1 MAAESLSRQDKRGLI
16 LVALPGLVGGVADL
30 MLWRLAGPVTG
41 APRTYLG
48 FISWPQTVPAAAREL
63 IDLGSRP
70 FSTLAE
76 AVGWHWRDSGFD
88 WLAWL
93 GCIFFWFAL
102 AAVLTRVEA
111 RLLRFCVRIGI
122 TRLLG
127 AAILSVSPWGLVTLP
142 LLHLQWI
149 LLALSTLLAVAMAQ
163 LRRRRNLRT
172 G

>member
-1 MAAESLSRQDKRGLI
+1 MAESLTRQDKRGLI
-16 LVALPGLVGGVADL
+16 LVALPGVAGAVADL
-30 MLWRLAGPVTG
+30 MLWRLAGPVAG

-76 AVGWHWRDSGFD
+76 ALGWHWRDSGFD

-93 GCIFFWFAL
+93 GCFFFWLAF

-111 RLLRFCVRIGI
+111 RLLRFCIRIAI

-127 AAILSVSPWGLVTLP
+127 AAILSVSPWGLVTIP
-142 LLHLQWI
+142 LLHVQWI
-149 LLALSTLLAVAMAQ
+149 LLALSILLAIVATQFKKSA
-163 LRRRRNLRT
+163 LPPT

>member
-1 MAAESLSRQDKRGLI
+1 MAESLTRQDKRGLV
-16 LVALPGLVGGVADL
+16 LVALPGLIGAVADL
-30 MLWRLAGPVTG
+30 MLWRLAGPVAG
-41 APRTYLG
+41 VPRTYLG

-93 GCIFFWFAL
+93 GCLFFWLAF

-111 RLLRFCVRIGI
+111 RLLRFCLRIGI

-127 AAILSVSPWGLVTLP
+127 AAILSVSPWGLITIP
-142 LLHLQWI
+142 LLHIQWI
-149 LLALSTLLAVAMAQ
+149 LFGLSTLLAIVMTRVKKSAK
-163 LRRRRNLRT
+163 LRT